1 MTLHRCL
8 WLAATLTLLASL
20 AHAQDASPAELR
32 REIEA
37 LRAQIDLLTEEREEI
52 LANSRRLQDETN
64 HLRNALAASES
75 LVASL
80 TEQLNQARRHTKPV
94 EDSPSTPEPAQTPTQ
109 SPAETPAQPPQAQTP
124 IQPLSSPESMRLAL
138 ERSHRET
145 FPALDLSSQAATLEY
160 RRKLDQWITSV
171 KRSMRGQTRWRI
183 IVSDVAPKPTDRTLS
198 ARIQVVQSDSLIP
211 IGPSFITTI
220 PSRLATRFTP
230 GNPPELW
237 ELTLAVAPDPIIN
250 ERRLEPGPFNHPE
263 WIGPMIEFS
272 FTMDWI
278 GLRKL
283 NPQNP
288 SAPTPE
294 EPTP

>member
-1 MTLHRCL
+1 
-8 WLAATLTLLASL
+8 
-20 AHAQDASPAELR
+20 
-32 REIEA
+32 
-37 LRAQIDLLTEEREEI
+37 
-52 LANSRRLQDETN
+52 
-64 HLRNALAASES
+64 
-75 LVASL
+75 
-80 TEQLNQARRHTKPV
+80 
-94 EDSPSTPEPAQTPTQ
+94 
-109 SPAETPAQPPQAQTP
+109 TP

-230 GNPPELW
+230 GNPSELW

-263 WIGPMIEFS
+263 WIGPMIEFG

>member
-1 MTLHRCL
+1 MTLTRYG
-8 WLAATLTLLASL
+8 WIAATLAFFAALAT
-20 AHAQDASPAELR
+20 AQDASPAELR

-37 LRAQIDLLTEEREEI
+37 LRAEVAILTEEREAL
-52 LANSRRLQDETN
+52 LANARRLQEETH
-64 HLRNALAASES
+64 HLRDALAASES

-80 TEQLNQARRHTKPV
+80 TEQLNQARRHAKPA
-94 EDSPSTPEPAQTPTQ
+94 EESPSTPEPAQTPSQ
-109 SPAETPAQPPQAQTP
+109 SPAETNPQPPHAQTP
-124 IQPLSSPESMRLAL
+124 LQPLSSPESMRLAL

-145 FPALDLSSQAATLEY
+145 FPALDLSSELATLEY

-183 IVSDVAPKPTDRTLS
+183 IISEVATKAADRTLS
-198 ARIQVVQSDSLIP
+198 ARMQVVHWDSFLP
-211 IGPSFITTI
+211 IGPSFITTV
-220 PSRLATRFTP
+220 PSRMANRFTP

-237 ELTLAVAPDPIIN
+237 ELTLAVAPEPIIN

-272 FTMDWI
+272 FSMEWV

-288 SAPTPE
+288 SAPSPE